1 MNVAVIVFLLTLLAL
16 VALRWRGKQ
25 RRLPPLADAG
35 LLATFRAMT
44 SAHAPWFLLELA
56 RRRPRGSRVF
66 RLRMPLLQH
75 WIVVADA
82 DAVRLVFNSSLDKPD
97 MYADF
102 DGQACGVSTMF
113 TMKSSDPRWA
123 HARKGVAH
131 AFSSARIQRA
141 LLRGC
146 GKLERVLH
154 GLEELQ
160 GRPFDPAVLLSELSL
175 EMLGASMLGG
185 FDFGFAASAASC
197 SASAG
202 LEHAAPPALGREFI
216 SNLERSLPEYALRQ
230 PNDPVRKH
238 LLRLLPAAL
247 ASRCFPLAAAAEH
260 AARRNMQIAQLVLDR
275 FRQRRDEALPE
286 ERAAMDETILGYL
299 MDNDAYAS
307 ERMRC
312 AEVESFLVAG
322 HDSTGYTLA
331 WLLCELARCP
341 ERAARLRDDLA
352 RSQPA
357 EAAPYL
363 SACVHETLRFWPV
376 GATGSLR
383 ETLEPIEL
391 ADGTRIP
398 SGSICQL
405 PFLLLH
411 RLADIPAP
419 DEWRPERWLD
429 GEGKLR
435 TPEGLLP
442 VPFSL
447 GPRSC
452 VGQAL
457 AMAELKRVTAALAS
471 RFVFEAVEPPTPDFF
486 MTLKPS
492 GARLRA
498 RRWSTDEMART

>member
-1 MNVAVIVFLLTLLAL
+1 MIAATSLTLLAV

-35 LLATFRAMT
+35 LLATVRAMT
-44 SAHAPWFLLELA
+44 SAHAPWFLLEQA

-66 RLRMPLLQH
+66 RLRVPLLQH
-75 WIVVADA
+75 WFEVADP
-82 DAVRLVFNSSLDKPD
+82 DAVRLVFKASLDKPGL
-97 MYADF
+97 YADI
-102 DGQACGVSTMF
+102 DGGACGVPQMF

-141 LLRGC
+141 LLRGR
-146 GKLERVLH
+146 GKLERVLQ

-160 GRPFDPAVLLSELSL
+160 GRPFDPAVLLAELLL

-185 FDFGFAASAASC
+185 FDFGLAASAASY

-216 SNLERSLPEYALRQ
+216 SNLGRALPEYALRQ
-230 PNDPVRKH
+230 IDPRRKH
-238 LLRLLPAAL
+238 LLRLLPSAL
-247 ASRCFPLAAAAEH
+247 ASRWFPLAAAADD
-260 AARRNMQIAQLVLDR
+260 AARRNMQIAQLILDR
-275 FRQRRDEALPE
+275 FRQRRDEASPE
-286 ERAAMDETILGYL
+286 EREAMDETILGHL
-299 MDNDAYAS
+299 VNNDAYAS

-312 AEVESFLVAG
+312 ADVQIFLVAG
-322 HDSTGYTLA
+322 HDTTGYTLA

-363 SACVHETLRFWPV
+363 GACACTRRFAF
-376 GATGSLR
+376 GRSLR
-383 ETLEPIEL
+383 RAPCARLSSPHRARRRYVHT
-391 ADGTRIP
+391 P
-398 SGSICQL
+398 SGSICHL

-442 VPFSL
+442 VAFSL
-447 GPRSC
+447 GPRNC

-486 MTLKPS
+486 LTLKPS

-498 RRWSTDEMART
+498 RRWSAE